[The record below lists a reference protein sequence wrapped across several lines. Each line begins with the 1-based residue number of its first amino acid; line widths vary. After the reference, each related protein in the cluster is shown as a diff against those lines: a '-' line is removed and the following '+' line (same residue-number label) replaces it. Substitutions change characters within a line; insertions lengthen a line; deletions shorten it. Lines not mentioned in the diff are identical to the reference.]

1 MTIKIS
7 AAPAAA
13 LAGTALAACA
23 GEDAAEPAP
32 AAPPGLYQVEEI
44 AGGLAHPWDI
54 AFLPGGDMLVTER
67 PGRLRLIL
75 NGALA
80 PEPIAGLPAVYAGPE
95 GRDSQ
100 AGLFDVMAAPD
111 FETSGLLYLSLAA
124 GDDAASSTEVWRAR
138 FDGAALTDARRLF
151 TADPLRDTANH
162 YGGRMALSPDGTIV
176 LTLGDGFA
184 YREQAQIRENHLG
197 SVVRFD
203 GDGGVPAD
211 NPFAEDGWPGGYVLT
226 YGNRNPQGVAFDPVR
241 NLLWM
246 HEHGPAG
253 GDELNLVVPGA
264 NYGWPVV
271 TDGIDYNGARITP
284 LTDHEANGF
293 EPPRHGW
300 TPSIAPGGLAWYSG
314 ALFEDWAGDLFVAA
328 LSGKALHHLDL
339 DADGQVIGEQRL
351 LAERGARIRQVA
363 EGPDGALYV
372 LTDSREDGKV
382 LRITPTSQD

>member
-1 MTIKIS
+1 MTTRS
-7 AAPAAA
+7 SLMAAAA
-13 LAGTALAACA
+13 LASAALCACA
-23 GEDAAEPAP
+23 AEEASEPAQ
-32 AAPPGLYQVEEI
+32 AAPASLYQVTEI

-54 AFLPGGDMLVTER
+54 EFLPGGDMLITER
-67 PGRLRLIL
+67 PGRLRLITG
-75 NGALA
+75 GALA
-80 PEPIAGLPAVYAGPE
+80 PEPIAGLPAVYAGPQ

-100 AGLFDVMAAPD
+100 AGLFDVVAAPD
-111 FETSGLLYLSLAA
+111 FETSRLVFLSLAA

-138 FDGAALTDARRLF
+138 LEDGALVDAQRLF

-162 YGGRMALSPDGTIV
+162 YGARMALEPDGALV

-184 YREQAQIRENHLG
+184 YREQAQIRDNHLG
-197 SVVRFD
+197 AVVRFD
-203 GDGGVPAD
+203 RDGAIPAD
-211 NPFAEDGWPGGYVLT
+211 NPFASEGWPAGYVLT
-226 YGNRNPQGVAFDPVR
+226 YGNRNPQGVAWDPMREVM
-241 NLLWM
+241 WM

-253 GDELNLVVPGA
+253 GDELNQVVPGA

-284 LTDHEANGF
+284 LSDHEAHGF

-328 LSGKALHHLDL
+328 LAGKALHHLQL
-339 DADGQVIGEQRL
+339 DAEGRVVGEQRL
-351 LAERGARIRQVA
+351 LTERNARIRQVA

-382 LRITPTSQD
+382 LRLTPAAP